1 MKFFAAAILAFGASA
16 IRLAE
21 EEKKEEHEHE
31 LPHEPPTC
39 PEFDLAFVTEALSSA
54 EAFVASINTN
64 GDEFVNTQ
72 EVFNAL
78 WCMHEWEL
86 ISECDGIKAYEEFQ
100 EHAGEEAKV
109 PVADAVAAV
118 QKEFDDGHMP
128 QPPAE
133 APADPPADAPTEA
146 LTVDPIENTT
156 EA

>member
-64 GDEFVNTQ
+64 GDEFVNT
-72 EVFNAL
+72 
-78 WCMHEWEL
+78 
-86 ISECDGIKAYEEFQ
+86 
-100 EHAGEEAKV
+100 
-109 PVADAVAAV
+109 
-118 QKEFDDGHMP
+118 
-128 QPPAE
+128 
-133 APADPPADAPTEA
+133 
-146 LTVDPIENTT
+146 
-156 EA
+156 